1 MGIVDAIE
9 GDSSQPTF
17 EAMDLVNDL
26 VRGQVGSL
34 ADRLSSVGEKLSTGA
49 IDYESQDELA
59 EAGIR
64 TVEL

>member
-1 MGIVDAIE
+1 
-9 GDSSQPTF
+9 
-17 EAMDLVNDL
+17 MDLVNDL